1 MRKLTVEGLE
11 APRLTV
17 FISVISRRRSMPP
30 SPCPPDASSVGAAA
44 LREEKGLFGPRT
56 FEESYLDRTLETV
69 IHGPLKTPLLA
80 GPAQF
85 VSKRG
90 IFG

>member
-17 FISVISRRRSMPP
+17 FISVISRRRRRALPMLPRSAPP
-30 SPCPPDASSVGAAA
+30 RCVKRRVY
-44 LREEKGLFGPRT
+44 LGLRT